1 MKYPLITL
9 TTALSLILSSSQV
22 LADHNSKNGEG
33 WANMPNDIHNMR
45 VETLDNN
52 DNEAFRDFVKFG
64 GGADSENRFDTED
77 ARPEPATGQK
87 GNERTSRTEGR
98 PESTKRNDAAR
109 NNSTGDKGLDRIRSR
124 FESATSTRSQL
135 YRSTG
140 SMRGASNRRGGGRR

>member
-9 TTALSLILSSSQV
+9 TTALSLIMSSGQV

-33 WANMPNDIHNMR
+33 WANMPNDIHNTR

-52 DNEAFRDFVKFG
+52 DSEAFRDFVKFG
-64 GGADSENRFDTED
+64 EGADSENRFDTED
-77 ARPEPATGQK
+77 TRPETATAQK
-87 GNERTSRTEGR
+87 GNDRTRETEGR
-98 PESTKRNDAAR
+98 PESTKRNDAAE
-109 NNSTGDKGLDRIRSR
+109 NGNAGDKGLNRTRSR